1 MGDTVIT
8 YKSMGLWTEV
18 EVTTQSFQSG
28 PARAIMTVRPT
39 PAKNRPKGLK
49 RDHRG
54 PIQLMLSQSDM
65 RRLALQLLMETL
77 G

>member
-1 MGDTVIT
+1 MDTTII
-8 YKSMGLWTEV
+8 YKSMGIWTEV
-18 EVTTQSFQSG
+18 EVVTQSFTSG
-28 PARAIMTVRPT
+28 PARAILTVRPT
-39 PAKNRPKGLK
+39 PAKERPKGLK

-54 PIQLMLSQSDM
+54 PIQLMLSQSEM